1 MSKRLSPRPPRRS
14 ALMLAMGTFYTNVP
28 MRPYTYIPTSAI
40 VTALRKEGVQ
50 PFFACQS
57 VVRDQTRH
65 EHTRHMIRLRHEAG
79 IGTKEAKEVVVVNA
93 HVRYS
98 AYNMMAGVLSP
109 MAQHERISR
118 DPREPRTRNTAP
130 W

>member
-1 MSKRLSPRPPRRS
+1 MSSTIAAISSWMASMAVRTTSP
-14 ALMLAMGTFYTNVP
+14 LLAQS
-28 MRPYTYIPTSAI
+28 TSLI
-40 VTALRKEGVQ
+40 FPQTAPVEAVQ

-65 EHTRHMIRLRHEAG
+65 EYTRHMIRLRHEAQ

-93 HVRYS
+93 HDRYS

-109 MAQHERISR
+109 MAQHGRIPR
-118 DPREPRTRNTAP
+118 DPRKPRTRNTAP

>member
-1 MSKRLSPRPPRRS
+1 MI
-14 ALMLAMGTFYTNVP
+14 AMGTFYTNVP
-28 MRPYTYIPTSAI
+28 VGPYTYIPTSAI

-57 VVRDQTRH
+57 VVRDQARH
-65 EHTRHMIRLRHEAG
+65 QYTRHMIRLRHEAG

-93 HVRYS
+93 HDHYS

-109 MAQHERISR
+109 MAQHGRIPR
-118 DPREPRTRNTAP
+118 DPREPRRRVATSP
-130 W
+130 PGP

>member
-1 MSKRLSPRPPRRS
+1 
-14 ALMLAMGTFYTNVP
+14 
-28 MRPYTYIPTSAI
+28 
-40 VTALRKEGVQ
+40 
-50 PFFACQS
+50 
-57 VVRDQTRH
+57 
-65 EHTRHMIRLRHEAG
+65 MIRLRHEAG

-93 HVRYS
+93 HDRYS

-109 MAQHERISR
+109 MAQHGRIPR

>member
-1 MSKRLSPRPPRRS
+1 MTFTVASRPARPGARRLQDSCRD
-14 ALMLAMGTFYTNVP
+14 LA
-28 MRPYTYIPTSAI
+28 YTYIPTSAI

-57 VVRDQTRH
+57 VVRDQTPH
-65 EHTRHMIRLRHEAG
+65 EYTRHMIRLRHEAQ

-93 HVRYS
+93 HDRYS

-109 MAQHERISR
+109 MA
-118 DPREPRTRNTAP
+118 
-130 W
+130 